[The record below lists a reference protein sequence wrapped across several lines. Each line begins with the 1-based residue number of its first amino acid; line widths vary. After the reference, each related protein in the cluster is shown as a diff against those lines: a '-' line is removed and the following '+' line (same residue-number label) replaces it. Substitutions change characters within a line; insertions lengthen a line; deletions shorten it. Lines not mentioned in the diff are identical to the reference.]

1 MNSTIE
7 LIVALDEPDYQRA
20 LAIVETTAAV
30 VRWYKVGYAAFYSC
44 GERLLAE
51 LRRRN
56 LSVFL
61 DLKLHDI
68 PSTVAAGVQSAAR
81 FSPSLLSVHASGGR
95 DMLAAAAKTRDEANA
110 NGAQMR
116 LLAVTVLTSLSRD
129 DLASIGDE
137 PSPHRIVSMRAE
149 LAAEAGIDGVV
160 CAVDEVAIVRARTSE
175 RFTIVCPGIRPA
187 GAWPGEQRRTATPAE
202 AVIAGADFIVVGRP
216 ITHASDPAAAAQAIV
231 NEMRAISPLGNFRE
245 R

>member
-1 MNSTIE
+1 MSSAPE
-7 LIVALDEPDYQRA
+7 LIVALDEPDYHQA
-20 LAIVETTAAV
+20 LAIVDKTATT

-51 LRRRN
+51 LRRRE

-68 PSTVAAGVQSAAR
+68 PSTVAAGVRGAAR
-81 FSPSLLSVHASGGR
+81 FAPSLVSVHASGGR
-95 DMLAAAAKTRDEANA
+95 EMLAAAARARDEVNA
-110 NGAQMR
+110 KGAQMQ

-137 PSPHRIVSMRAE
+137 PAPHRIVSMRAE
-149 LAAEAGIDGVV
+149 LAVETGIDGIV
-160 CAVDEVAIVRARTSE
+160 CAVDEVALVRARTSE
-175 RFTIVCPGIRPA
+175 RFAIVCPGIRPA
-187 GAWPGEQRRTATPAE
+187 GTSPGEQRRTATPAE

-216 ITHASDPAAAAQAIV
+216 ITHAPDPAAAAQAIV
-231 NEMRAISPLGNFRE
+231 DEMRAISPMGNFRE